1 MTQIESQLKLALDV
15 GYADTRDPG
24 VYRTAPALFLGQVQ
38 PWRCDTAPVVANY
51 SLTDADSHLEVDAT
65 GGAVTLT
72 LPAYVAYMLGRSI
85 WYILRTDASANVVT
99 VQRGSGSDT
108 LNGGASVVLAGQWK
122 RLQVY
127 CTAANTF
134 RAVAS
139 G

>member
-1 MTQIESQLKLALDV
+1 MTQIEGQLKVALDV
-15 GYADTRDPG
+15 GYESTRDPG

-38 PWRCDTAPVVANY
+38 PWLCDLAPVVANY
-51 SLTDADSHLEVDAT
+51 TLADADSHLEVNAT
-65 GGAVTLT
+65 GGAITIT
-72 LPAYVAYMLGRSI
+72 LPAYAAYMLGRSI
-85 WYILRTDASANVVT
+85 WYLLRIDASANVVT

-108 LNGGASVVLAGQWK
+108 LNGGASVTLAGQWK

-134 RAVAS
+134 RAVLS